1 MWGESLGLLA
11 LQCPSSESTA
21 FSSCYGTWSW
31 CIISRESCLQ
41 AGPAQRSKLTAG
53 TLGSRTKL
61 PPAQPK
67 TWNCV
72 IWWCMCRQMGNKG
85 GKQSTAWVIGFSVQ
99 GLSFLLLDQ
108 WPRSHSW
115 FLAEGKIP
123 VVSTDNFCGSS
134 KYKRSLKTESE
145 RFCRLLL
152 VAEGWKCDSPTNS
165 NFLTWTLFEKAI
177 PEHCHHAT
185 LQDSTDESK
194 KGISQGM
201 LVVFQHLKKKKKKK
215 PVPAVFSLK
224 CKGTGCPAPLP

>member
-1 MWGESLGLLA
+1 M
-11 LQCPSSESTA
+11 
-21 FSSCYGTWSW
+21 
-31 CIISRESCLQ
+31 
-41 AGPAQRSKLTAG
+41 
-53 TLGSRTKL
+53 
-61 PPAQPK
+61 
-67 TWNCV
+67 
-72 IWWCMCRQMGNKG
+72 
-85 GKQSTAWVIGFSVQ
+85 
-99 GLSFLLLDQ
+99 
-108 WPRSHSW
+108 PRSHSC

-201 LVVFQHLKKKKKKK
+201 LVLFQHLKKKK
-215 PVPAVFSLK
+215 ASSCSTFSEMQRHR
-224 CKGTGCPAPLP
+224 LPSPTSLAGNRLSFSA